1 MQNSFQN
8 VATQIKNANY
18 YYGVSDSL
26 LENIIKPNAV
36 LRLNVPLKHNGKIAG
51 NFDAYRV
58 HHSNHEIPCKGGI
71 RYHQDV
77 TEDEVTALA
86 IWMTLKCIVVDV
98 PFGGAK
104 GGIKVDPRS
113 FPEDLRAEYL
123 ENLTRRYVWELD
135 RNHFIG
141 PYVDVPAPDLN
152 TNSQIMDWIYDS
164 WETNHRGEGD
174 TKAVVTGKS
183 IELGGIPGRDI
194 ATSLGGAY
202 VLRRIVEKQK
212 VPGFENGL
220 EGKTVCIQGFGNAGG
235 NVGKLLFKEDK
246 CKIIAVSDFDGAIYN
261 EDGLDILELEKYKSG
276 KNSVIGF
283 PGAKPM
289 NRDSVLIQ
297 QCDILI
303 PAAIENQITE
313 RNMHNVKA
321 KIILELAN
329 GPTIPSADNVLYKK
343 GIYVVPDIL
352 ANAGGVTVSWLE
364 WQQNT
369 ENKNYSL
376 NEVKETLKRKME
388 YAYDSIEEITHGENA
403 PKDLRTAATFK
414 ALEKIVKIKNKR
426 GVWP

>member
-1 MQNSFQN
+1 
-8 VATQIKNANY
+8 
-18 YYGVSDSL
+18 
-26 LENIIKPNAV
+26 
-36 LRLNVPLKHNGKIAG
+36 
-51 NFDAYRV
+51 
-58 HHSNHEIPCKGGI
+58 
-71 RYHQDV
+71 
-77 TEDEVTALA
+77 
-86 IWMTLKCIVVDV
+86 
-98 PFGGAK
+98 
-104 GGIKVDPRS
+104 
-113 FPEDLRAEYL
+113 
-123 ENLTRRYVWELD
+123 
-135 RNHFIG
+135 
-141 PYVDVPAPDLN
+141 
-152 TNSQIMDWIYDS
+152 
-164 WETNHRGEGD
+164 
-174 TKAVVTGKS
+174 
-183 IELGGIPGRDI
+183 
-194 ATSLGGAY
+194 
-202 VLRRIVEKQK
+202 
-212 VPGFENGL
+212 
-220 EGKTVCIQGFGNAGG
+220 
-235 NVGKLLFKEDK
+235 LFKEDK